1 MRAAAWL
8 LFLLSVFQILSMP
21 VASAAAEDLRGT
33 MYMVQPA
40 DVTLYGK
47 ALDLGNPTNDNLQV
61 RVCWD
66 DANNCDKP
74 LRANGISFPP
84 TISFPATT
92 CTSTAAFICHGFT
105 YLIPTGQVGTVTPRD
120 GNSHQMFVKIISPT
134 NPGAGDKLVD
144 GSPWPFTFKNGTVA
158 PMWAPNLETSPSRL
172 TASQLAVFANS
183 QDPYS
188 VGSGGATV
196 CTVNGTAIKNDGVV
210 GYYVQ
215 KHNVPCGNVY
225 VFSLPSL
232 KNCPSPPSS
241 CYISQALL
249 ESTVLAT
256 KLPDSIQAIAIGWV
270 NPAQVSPTIVTEGQ
284 RSISAVIAN
293 GKWMRGSSCF
303 EGDRNLMGQGPINAY
318 FNTAS
323 KAPFTDYGL
332 RPTMIL
338 AGEACAT
345 CQSNNYQGPWVAD
358 VASAKATIDAAV
370 AAVDTDPLGGNVY
383 WTLTLDSRS
392 QTALLVSP
400 LLLGSGLSLKVNAQI
415 LDLRKSS
422 NPFNVSTKNIL
433 MYDEASPNFTYT
445 GSNFLPGAGIG
456 FSVTSTSGFLP
467 YDGNQTNASVWLK
480 AGAVA
485 AFGSAIEPC
494 ELLTY
499 KHPDPALAIAHYL
512 QGQTVVEAL
521 WKSVRLPWNGNFVG
535 DPLASPFSLAP
546 GAPGTGPRISPGGAV
561 NAASF
566 VQGPLSPGAV
576 FTVFGANLG
585 PAVLAGLQL
594 DSSGRVAT
602 STGGTRVLVNG
613 IPAPMIYSLAGQ
625 VSAVLPFA
633 TPPNTTAQVVVEYNG
648 IASAAESVAV
658 ADASPAL
665 FTIDSSGKGQG
676 AILNQTGTVNG
687 LANPAQKGSVVVL
700 YATGAGLTDIPS
712 VDGDLTAGVY
722 PKPLQPVSVTIGG
735 QQAVLNYAGAAPGL
749 LAGVL
754 QVNAVVPTAIA
765 SGAQPIVLQ
774 VGSAVSPA
782 GVTVAIQ

>member
-1 MRAAAWL
+1 
-8 LFLLSVFQILSMP
+8 
-21 VASAAAEDLRGT
+21 
-33 MYMVQPA
+33 MVLPA

-47 ALDLGNPTNDNLQV
+47 ALDVNNPTNNTLKV

-66 DANNCDKP
+66 DANNCAAAIP
-74 LRANGISFPP
+74 ANGVNYPYRLCVSTP
-84 TISFPATT
+84 TFT
-92 CTSTAAFICHGFT
+92 CHGFT

-120 GNSHQMFVKIISPT
+120 GNSHQMFVTIISPT
-134 NPGAGDKLVD
+134 NPGAGDKPVD
-144 GSPWPFTFKNGTVA
+144 GSPWPFTFKNGMVA
-158 PMWAPNLETSPSRL
+158 PMWAPNLEASPSRL
-172 TASQLAVFANS
+172 TASQLAIFANS
-183 QDPYS
+183 QDTYS
-188 VGSGGATV
+188 VGSSGATV

-225 VFSLPSL
+225 VFSLPSP
-232 KNCPSPPSS
+232 KTCPSPLSS

-256 KLPDSIQAIAIGWV
+256 KLPSSIQAIAIGWV
-270 NPAQVSPTIVTEGQ
+270 SPAQVSPTVVTDGQ
-284 RSISAVIAN
+284 RSISGVVAN
-293 GKWMRGSSCF
+293 GAWMRGSNCF
-303 EGDRNLMGQGPINAY
+303 EGDRNLMGEGPLNPY
-318 FNTAS
+318 FNSAS

-338 AGEACAT
+338 AGETCAN
-345 CQSNNYQGPWVAD
+345 CQANKNNYTGPWLPD
-358 VASAKATIDAAV
+358 VPSAKATIDAAI
-370 AAVDTDPLGGNVY
+370 ASVDTNPLGGNVY
-383 WTLTLDSRS
+383 WTLTGDSSRS

-400 LLLGSGLSLKVNAQI
+400 LLLDSGLSPKVNAQI
-415 LDLRKSS
+415 LGTQNAPYPFIVSS
-422 NPFNVSTKNIL
+422 KNVL
-433 MYDEASPNFTYT
+433 LYDEASPNFTYT

-467 YDGNQTNASVWLK
+467 YDSNQTNASVWLK

-485 AFGSAIEPC
+485 AFGNAIEPC
-494 ELLTY
+494 GLLPY
-499 KHPDPALAIAHYL
+499 KHPDPAVAIAHYL

-535 DPLASPFSLAP
+535 DPLASPFSLAAV
-546 GAPGTGPRISPGGAV
+546 APGSGPRISPGGAV

-566 VQGPLSPGAV
+566 VPGPLSPGAV

-613 IPAPMIYSLAGQ
+613 IPAPLIYSLAGQ
-625 VSAVLPFA
+625 VSAVIPFA

-648 IASAAESVAV
+648 VASAAESVAV
-658 ADASPAL
+658 SDSSPAL

-676 AILNQTGTVNG
+676 AILSQNGFVNG
-687 LANPAQKGSVVVL
+687 TANPAQKGSVVVL

-722 PKPLQPVSVTIGG
+722 PKPLQTVSVTIGG
-735 QQAVLNYAGAAPGL
+735 QSAVLNYAGAAPGL

-754 QVNAVVPTAIA
+754 QVNAVVPATVG

-774 VGSAVSPA
+774 VGSAASPA

>member
-1 MRAAAWL
+1 
-8 LFLLSVFQILSMP
+8 
-21 VASAAAEDLRGT
+21 

-47 ALDLGNPTNDNLQV
+47 ALDVSNPTNDNLQV

-66 DANNCDKP
+66 DANNCDRP
-74 LRANGISFPP
+74 VRANGVSFPN
-84 TISFPATT
+84 IA
-92 CTSTAAFICHGFT
+92 CASTAAFTCHGFT
-105 YLIPTGQVGTVTPRD
+105 YVIPTAQVGTVTPRD
-120 GNSHQMFVKIISPT
+120 GNSHQMFVKIVSPT
-134 NPGAGDKLVD
+134 NPGAGDKAVD
-144 GSPWPFTFKNGTVA
+144 GSPWPFTFKSGTVA
-158 PMWAPNLETSPSRL
+158 PMWAPNLEASPGRL
-172 TASQLAVFANS
+172 TASQLAIFANS

-188 VGSGGATV
+188 VGSSGATV
-196 CTVNGTAIKNDGVV
+196 CTVNGTAIRNDGVV

-225 VFSLPSL
+225 VFALPTP
-232 KNCPSPPSS
+232 KPFG
-241 CYISQALL
+241 YIPQAQL
-249 ESTVLAT
+249 ESIVLAT
-256 KLPDSIQAIAIGWV
+256 KLPNSIQAIAIGWV
-270 NPAQVSPTIVTEGQ
+270 NPAQVTPTVVTEGQ

-293 GKWMRGSSCF
+293 GKWMTGSNCF
-303 EGDRNLMGQGPINAY
+303 EGDRNLMGQGPINPY
-318 FNTAS
+318 FNSAS

-345 CQSNNYQGPWVAD
+345 CQTNNYVGPWVAD
-358 VASAKATIDAAV
+358 VASAKGTIDAAV

-383 WTLTLDSRS
+383 WTLTSDSARS

-400 LLLGSGLSLKVNAQI
+400 LLLNNGLSPKVNAQI
-415 LDLRKSS
+415 LGTQRAPY
-422 NPFNVSTKNIL
+422 PFVVSTKNIL
-433 MYDEASPNFTYT
+433 LYDEASPNFTYT

-535 DPLASPFSLAP
+535 DPLASPFSLA
-546 GAPGTGPRISPGGAV
+546 GVAPGTGPRISPGGAV

-576 FTVFGANLG
+576 FTVFGTNLG

-613 IPAPMIYSLAGQ
+613 IPAPMIYALAGQ
-625 VSAVLPFA
+625 VSAVLPFG
-633 TPPNTTAQVVVEYNG
+633 TPPNTAAQVVVEYNG
-648 IASAAESVAV
+648 VASAAESVTI

-676 AILNQTGTVNG
+676 AILNQDGITANG
-687 LANPAQKGSVVVL
+687 VAKPAPKGSVVVL

-712 VDGDLTAGVY
+712 VDGDLTNGVY

-754 QVNAVVPTAIA
+754 QVNAVVPAA
-765 SGAQPIVLQ
+765 VGSGAQPVVLQ